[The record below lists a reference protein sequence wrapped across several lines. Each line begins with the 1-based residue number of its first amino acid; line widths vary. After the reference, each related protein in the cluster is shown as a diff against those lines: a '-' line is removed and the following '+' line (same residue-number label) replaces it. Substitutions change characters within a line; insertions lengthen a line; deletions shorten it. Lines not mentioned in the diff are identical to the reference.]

1 MLVLWQKKKMKRQ
14 QEENDATIQGLQNT
28 IDENN
33 RKTLEEAAEEHNKA
47 EKAAEIEVKE
57 FAKNNPEIAAAL
69 IRSMLKER
77 GE

>member
-1 MLVLWQKKKMKRQ
+1 MIIRSMKKKMKRQ

-47 EKAAEIEVKE
+47 E
-57 FAKNNPEIAAAL
+57 
-69 IRSMLKER
+69 
-77 GE
+77 